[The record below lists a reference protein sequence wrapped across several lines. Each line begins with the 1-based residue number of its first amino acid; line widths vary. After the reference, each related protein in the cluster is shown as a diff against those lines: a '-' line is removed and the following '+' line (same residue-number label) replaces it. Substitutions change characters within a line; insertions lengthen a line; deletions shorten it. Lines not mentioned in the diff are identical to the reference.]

1 MRPAECACSAEAFL
15 RILPV
20 AALPFKKIFFTN
32 MSRSGIPRKEVQSGQ
47 KKQRSATA
55 PQPVGLNDPKAD
67 SRRHTLILCC
77 LLAVVTLI
85 AYHGVGNCDFLSY
98 DDTDYVTQNKFIQH
112 GLSLKSIGWA
122 FTTFYASNWH
132 PLTWLS
138 HMTDWTVF
146 GNHPGPHHLVN
157 AALHT
162 LNSILLLL
170 LLLYL
175 TGNLQRSA
183 VVAFL
188 FALHPIHVES
198 VAWVAERKDVLSTF
212 FWLVTTLAYARYVRR
227 PSWRRMAPVIGA
239 FTFAI
244 LAKPMVVTLPFTL
257 LLLDIWPL
265 RRVRLDFGNPGR
277 TAGEMFGLAV
287 EKWPLF
293 LMTFASSIVTY
304 LAQKAGGAV
313 SSEIALPAWVRFCNA
328 AMSYWRYLGKMVWPD
343 PLITYYHHEG
353 RGIIVPLALMA
364 AVGLAFVTVAC
375 LRLGKKRPYLIMGWL
390 WYLGTLVPVVGF
402 PVQVGVQAMAER
414 YSYIPLIG
422 IFVALVWLIGDA
434 SDGMPKVKPLL
445 RAAAIGVIAVF
456 GVLTMNQVKVW
467 KSTVTLFSH
476 VLQADPR
483 GEFPNLSLGAAYM
496 REKNYSEAQ
505 RYLEYA
511 LSYNP
516 NGPQTLSYYSFCLM
530 EKAGSGPAD
539 LQVVQQC
546 LDRAYLVSPENR
558 DVLVNRAE
566 LCNKT
571 GRPAEAEAYCRKI
584 LSRTPDFLT
593 AEYYL
598 ADALSAQKKYDEA
611 ADVYR
616 GVLAADPANSDA
628 LNSLGIVLYTEGK
641 PVDAVNAFMQALRV
655 KPNQSEAHSNLG
667 RVYFEQ
673 HQVQQAV
680 AELTAAA
687 RIDPD
692 NAIVHNNLG
701 AVLFSLHDYAGA
713 VREFGDAVRVNPGYG
728 EARGNLARAQQLL
741 AQPTAVP
748 PVH

>member
-1 MRPAECACSAEAFL
+1 M
-15 RILPV
+15 
-20 AALPFKKIFFTN
+20 
-32 MSRSGIPRKEVQSGQ
+32 PRKEVQSGQ
-47 KKQRSATA
+47 KKQRSSTA
-55 PQPVGLNDPKAD
+55 PKTNGFNDLKEN
-67 SRRHTLILCC
+67 SRRQTVILCC
-77 LLAVVTLI
+77 ILAAATLI
-85 AYHGVGNCDFLSY
+85 SYHGVWNCEFLSY

-157 AALHT
+157 AVLHT

-170 LLLYL
+170 LLLYM
-175 TGNLQRSA
+175 TGNLRRSA

-198 VAWVAERKDVLSTF
+198 VAWVAERKDVLSTC
-212 FWLVTTLAYARYVRR
+212 FWLVTTLAYSWYVRR
-227 PSWRRMAPVIGA
+227 PSWQRMSAVTGA
-239 FTFAI
+239 FTIAI

-265 RRVRLDFGNPGR
+265 RRLRLDFGNPAR
-277 TAGEMFGLAV
+277 TAADMARRAV

-293 LMTFASSIVTY
+293 LLTLASSVLTY

-364 AVGLAFVTVAC
+364 ALGLAFVTVAC
-375 LRLGKKRPYLIMGWL
+375 LRLGKKRPYLIMGWF
-390 WYLGTLVPVVGF
+390 WYLGTLVPVIGF

-422 IFVALVWLIGDA
+422 IFIAIVWFIGDA
-434 SDGMPKVKPLL
+434 GDGISKVKPLL
-445 RAAAIGVIAVF
+445 RVAAIGIIAVF
-456 GVLTMNQVKVW
+456 AVLTMNQVKVW
-467 KSTVTLFSH
+467 KSTITLFSH
-476 VLQADPR
+476 VLQTDPR
-483 GEFPNLSLGAAYM
+483 GEFPNLSLGAANM
-496 REKNYSEAQ
+496 REKNYAEAQ

-530 EKAGSGPAD
+530 EKSGSGPAD

-546 LDRAYLVSPENR
+546 LDRAYRVSPENR
-558 DVLVNRAE
+558 DVLVNLAE

-571 GRPAEAEAYCRKI
+571 GRPVEAEGYCRKI

-598 ADALSAQKKYDEA
+598 ADALQAQKRYDEA
-611 ADVYR
+611 AQVYR

-641 PVDAVNAFMQALRV
+641 PVDAVNAFTQALRV

-680 AELTAAA
+680 AELTDAA

-713 VREFGDAVRVNPGYG
+713 VREFSEAVRANPGYG
-728 EARGNLARAQQLL
+728 EAQGNLARAQQLAQSAA
-741 AQPTAVP
+741 AQP
-748 PVH
+748 VH